1 MYNSWLFQR
10 WSGIRLSPYMLEEGP
25 LNTSVA
31 VIVWQV
37 VANQDTTSRQLGAM
51 RAEIIALQQ
60 ELMQY
65 RMVSSSLSLLW
76 QILLIKLCICALQ

>member
-1 MYNSWLFQR
+1 
-10 WSGIRLSPYMLEEGP
+10 
-25 LNTSVA
+25 
-31 VIVWQV
+31 

-65 RMVSSSLSLLW
+65 RMVSH
-76 QILLIKLCICALQ
+76 LLIAAGKHFTLLNHPTF